1 MKFFKDE
8 LKKIRAF
15 VFDVDGVLSHQSQNL
30 TPDGEL
36 IRTSCTKDGYAIMY
50 AIRKGYIIAVISG
63 GGAPGVRERLEKLG
77 VRPED
82 IYLKVANKTEALA
95 EIEQRYSLDKE
106 AIMYMDEC
114 GLRPDEVMYMGDDI
128 PDYKVMTQ
136 VGLPVCPLDACEEIK
151 SVARYIS
158 DITGGDGCVRDVI
171 SQVLKAKGDWMDT
184 NCYVKSM

>member
-1 MKFFKDE
+1 MKF
-8 LKKIRAF
+8 LKTNLKNTGFCIRCRRSI
-15 VFDVDGVLSHQSQNL
+15 VTSIPKSHTGRRIDKNFL
-30 TPDGEL
+30 YERRICHYVRYPERVYHCRYFGRWGTGRTRTFGE
-36 IRTSCTKDGYAIMY
+36 IR
-50 AIRKGYIIAVISG
+50 
-63 GGAPGVRERLEKLG
+63 

-106 AIMYMDEC
+106 AI
-114 GLRPDEVMYMGDDI
+114 MYMGDDI

>member
-77 VRPED
+77 VRPEA
-82 IYLKVANKTEALA
+82 IYLKVANKPEALA

-106 AIMYMDEC
+106 AI
-114 GLRPDEVMYMGDDI
+114 MYMGDDI

>member
-1 MKFFKDE
+1 MSRTDFDLSRIK
-8 LKKIRAF
+8 AF
-15 VFDVDGVLSHQSQNL
+15 AFDVDGVLS
-30 TPDGEL
+30 PDTIPLHPSGEPMR
-36 IRTSCTKDGYAIMY
+36 IVNIKDGYALQFAAKMGYPI
-50 AIRKGYIIAVISG
+50 AIITGEAVRKRFEGLGLNHVYMGAAVKI
-63 GGAPGVRERLEKLG
+63 
-77 VRPED
+77 
-82 IYLKVANKTEALA
+82 
-95 EIEQRYSLDKE
+95 EIFKKWL
-106 AIMYMDEC
+106 DEC

>member
-63 GGAPGVRERLEKLG
+63 GGAPGARERLEKLG
-77 VRPED
+77 VRLED

-106 AIMYMDEC
+106 AI
-114 GLRPDEVMYMGDDI
+114 MYMGDDI

>member
-106 AIMYMDEC
+106 AIMYM
-114 GLRPDEVMYMGDDI
+114 GDDI

-158 DITGGDGCVRDVI
+158 DITGGDGCVRDFI